1 MTMTSINKML
11 LAVGLAVLL
20 LTLAKIGS
28 AQIQDAEKDP
38 IDEGVFAIDP
48 EGGGTRSRP
57 SGMNAGVT
65 VEVVLNGQGFAL
77 QENRTHLL
85 RINVE
90 RLIPLEPVNIRNML
104 AANRSLTEIREAIM
118 AEPEKAAYRGFIR
131 LDDTI
136 YRLEGIRI
144 SPADGGENFVL
155 DAYLTVPGQGPC
167 DQNHSTVA
175 GRLQAFIA
183 SSDEGVIGQG
193 ELVLYTAMNFIPYSL
208 LLDLTPASQKAG
220 AGPQKDQ
227 LMLA

>member
-1 MTMTSINKML
+1 MTSINKML

-90 RLIPLEPVNIRNML
+90 RLIL
-104 AANRSLTEIREAIM
+104 S
-118 AEPEKAAYRGFIR
+118 
-131 LDDTI
+131 
-136 YRLEGIRI
+136 
-144 SPADGGENFVL
+144 SP
-155 DAYLTVPGQGPC
+155 
-167 DQNHSTVA
+167 
-175 GRLQAFIA
+175 
-183 SSDEGVIGQG
+183 
-193 ELVLYTAMNFIPYSL
+193 
-208 LLDLTPASQKAG
+208 
-220 AGPQKDQ
+220 
-227 LMLA
+227 